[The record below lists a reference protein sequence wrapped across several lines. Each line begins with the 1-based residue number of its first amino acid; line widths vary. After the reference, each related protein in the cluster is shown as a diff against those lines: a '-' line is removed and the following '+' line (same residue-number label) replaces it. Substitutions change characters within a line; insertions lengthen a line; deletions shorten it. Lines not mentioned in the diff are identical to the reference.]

1 MPHNEHV
8 IDHLNKDKNLLYPNK
23 SAYLRLVEDWQ
34 DPNPKPIIEE
44 HDGIQVV
51 REDYL
56 KYGSKMRFID
66 YTIKN
71 LTADE
76 IVYAQPRQGYAGI
89 SLCAVAKRYHKRV
102 SLFIPLAK
110 ELSEHQERCRD
121 LGAELHAKKIY
132 GMSGLRKYARDH
144 AIMYNAHY
152 IEMGF
157 KNDPYVTASIVKV
170 ASEIPE
176 PKEVWT
182 VLSTGVLHRAL
193 QIAWPNAVFHGVA
206 VARNMKRGEVGH
218 GNVYSH
224 PYPFLKAEKDEELP
238 PFASAK
244 AYDAKAWRYIKQ
256 HASKGALFWN
266 VAGD

>member
-132 GMSGLRKYARDH
+132 GMSGLRKHARDH

-170 ASEIPE
+170 ASQIPE

-206 VARNMKRGEVGH
+206 VVRNSIPGLVCSVQQLSPYFLRAHGPRWVCSRTIGDGVLRTVDVLVHSDPSGH
-218 GNVYSH
+218 QSGPCGNRIQ
-224 PYPFLKAEKDEELP
+224 E
-238 PFASAK
+238 
-244 AYDAKAWRYIKQ
+244 
-256 HASKGALFWN
+256 
-266 VAGD
+266 